1 MPGRHVTDRQ
11 KRLFMT
17 LKKTHTI
24 DVAAAKAGFSRA
36 TGYRLAED
44 PFLLS
49 GKAAPRGR
57 RRPDPLADIFETE
70 VVPILENSPGIRSVG
85 VFEAL
90 MQRHPDLDPG
100 VRRTLERR
108 IRAWRAEH
116 GPEQEVIFRQTHEP
130 GHRGFSDFTHM
141 GSLGVSVAGQPLDHM
156 LYHFRLA
163 WSGFAHARVVLGGES
178 FTALAEGL
186 QGALW
191 HLGGAPREH
200 RTDSLSAAFCNLRKD
215 EAEDMTERYK
225 ALCAHYGMTVSR
237 NNRGVAH
244 ENGSIE
250 GPHGHLKRTISD
262 ALALRGSAEFDD
274 LDAYRAFIAEVV
286 GRANAHRA
294 KRINAERALLQDLPA
309 MPTADYEETSV
320 VVTSSSGFTL
330 RRVFYTVPSRL
341 IGHRLGVRLYDD
353 RLELFL
359 SGTRHLTLPRGR
371 PGKTGTRV
379 HVVNYRHVIHSL
391 KRKPMALLN
400 LVYRDAL
407 FPRDAY
413 VQKDPRDQ
421 AAADT
426 LVCSH
431 PPDRDGEERHLVG
444 GTRPPSRGQAADG
457 LGREAQDHGGDGAA
471 RGGEAACGAGGDGRR
486 LSRRGALRRQAGP
499 RRGGQD
505 ALRGRGLDQSRGAP
519 AQAEA
524 GAGQGLPQARDRARR
539 QALAGPRS
547 GGCDGRPGLLERTRR
562 GRLQP
567 PGDPH
572 RVGPTGGP
580 HGIVQ
585 MGEHGAR
592 QHQERDHR
600 DLSQAWPRPCRT
612 LSRQLRL
619 ALQPA
624 LSTPDNDPAFRP

>member
-1 MPGRHVTDRQ
+1 MI
-11 KRLFMT
+11 

-24 DVAAAKAGFSRA
+24 DVAAAKTGFSRA

-44 PFLLS
+44 PSFPS
-49 GKAAPRGR
+49 GKAAARGR

-116 GPEQEVIFRQTHEP
+116 GPEREVIFRQTHEP
-130 GHRGFSDFTHM
+130 GHRGLSDFTHM

-200 RTDSLSAAFCNLRKD
+200 RTDSLSAAFCNLRKN

-250 GPHGHLKRTISD
+250 GPHGHLKRTIAD

-371 PGKTGTRV
+371 PSKTGTHV
-379 HVVNYRHVIHSL
+379 HIVNYRHVIHSL

-413 VQKDPRDQ
+413 RRCFEAALERLTEREACRLAVTLLALAHEENCEAELAAEIDSVLDKGRLPAPNDLKARFAPDPSQMPRIEI
-421 AAADT
+421 ARPYLAGYGA
-426 LVCSH
+426 LLS
-431 PPDRDGEERHLVG
+431 VG
-444 GTRPPSRGQAADG
+444 GAS
-457 LGREAQDHGGDGAA
+457 
-471 RGGEAACGAGGDGRR
+471 
-486 LSRRGALRRQAGP
+486 
-499 RRGGQD
+499 
-505 ALRGRGLDQSRGAP
+505 
-519 AQAEA
+519 
-524 GAGQGLPQARDRARR
+524 
-539 QALAGPRS
+539 
-547 GGCDGRPGLLERTRR
+547 
-562 GRLQP
+562 
-567 PGDPH
+567 
-572 RVGPTGGP
+572 
-580 HGIVQ
+580 
-585 MGEHGAR
+585 
-592 QHQERDHR
+592 
-600 DLSQAWPRPCRT
+600 
-612 LSRQLRL
+612 
-619 ALQPA
+619 
-624 LSTPDNDPAFRP
+624 